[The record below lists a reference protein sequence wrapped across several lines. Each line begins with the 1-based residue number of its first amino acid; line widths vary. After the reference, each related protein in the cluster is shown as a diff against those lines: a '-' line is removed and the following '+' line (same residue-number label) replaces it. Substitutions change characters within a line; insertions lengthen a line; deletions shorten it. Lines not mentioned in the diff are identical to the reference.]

1 MEDKEKGLQGGNPEA
16 PKENYPSV
24 DNANPESTQGP
35 INWQGD
41 DRIVLHDQAAVAAS
55 IDESG
60 ELVIEQNDTLGN
72 PEAMISIAP
81 ESVGLFARAISSLA
95 GEIPTNSSA
104 ERARRYREKRK
115 RDAETRF
122 VTSSDERD
130 ANVTQRDAN
139 VTLLRVAKAST

>member
-1 MEDKEKGLQGGNPEA
+1 MEDKEKRLQGGNPGA
-16 PKENYPSV
+16 PKEKYTGLTK
-24 DNANPESTQGP
+24 ANFKSTQGP
-35 INWQGD
+35 INWEGD
-41 DRIVLHDQAAVAAS
+41 HRIILHDQAAVAAY

-60 ELVIEQNDTLGN
+60 DLVIEQNDTLGN

-104 ERARRYREKRK
+104 ERARRYREKKK